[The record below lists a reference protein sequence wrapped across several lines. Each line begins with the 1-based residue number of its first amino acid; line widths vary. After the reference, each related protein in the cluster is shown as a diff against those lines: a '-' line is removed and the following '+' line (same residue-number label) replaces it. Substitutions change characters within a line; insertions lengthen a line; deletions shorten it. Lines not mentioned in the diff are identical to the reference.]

1 MARAISI
8 CIPCFRDLEGLRATI
23 SSVLAAL
30 AETPSIQCQ
39 FAIGLNHCDF
49 AEDDVLASFRD
60 AGSHTFSIGK
70 SGGYLEYDDSLRFTI
85 SHASQDI
92 CLLMGCGDIAKPGLG
107 LAIEKFLDDELEMG
121 VLLVEHG
128 AVCSS
133 SQTRIGNWQLTDS
146 GFFNKVLSGHLFDG
160 KVLREAVNDP
170 LIGFEWGHEE
180 LAIRGAALAGGQTS
194 VMSQPVIWRS
204 AQSTGWWMR
213 ADIIKQYVEYCSLV
227 EGYHERYPEL
237 AFPAAEARK
246 SGGARLLLTIL
257 QARSNGFRELPL
269 FLLLWQEKHRIGKPV
284 RMLIRVSFL
293 LPQPIVRKLH
303 GILTLAIRLRR

>member
-8 CIPCFRDLEGLRATI
+8 CIPCYSDLEGLRATI

-49 AEDDVLASFRD
+49 AENDVLASFRD
-60 AGSHTFSIGK
+60 AGSHTFSIGTND
-70 SGGYLEYDDSLRFTI
+70 SYLEYDDSLRFTI
-85 SHASQDI
+85 SHASQDV
-92 CLLMGCGDIAKPGLG
+92 CLFIGCGDVAKPGFG

-133 SQTRIGNWQLTDS
+133 TQTRTGNWQLTHS

-160 KVLREAVNDP
+160 KVLREAVKEP
-170 LIGFEWGHEE
+170 LIGFEWGHVE
-180 LAIRGAALAGGQTS
+180 LAIRGAALSGGRTS

-213 ADIIKQYVEYCSLV
+213 ADMIKQYVEYCFLIK
-227 EGYHERYPEL
+227 GYHERYPEL

-246 SGGARLLLTIL
+246 SGGARLMLTIL
-257 QARSNGFRELPL
+257 QARSNGFREMPL
-269 FLLLWQEKHRIGKPV
+269 FLLLWIEKHGVGKPV
-284 RMLIRVSFL
+284 RMLIRLSFL